1 MLGIESRSMTIPRGR
16 RRTEAAGRASLRRV
30 SALAIV
36 TAITVPVVFSARPVG
51 ASQVSTLQAR
61 AAAVSQALLHEQ
73 LQIGAYQ
80 AQVAQDTL
88 KVHQD
93 DLAIATARHKVAATQ
108 ATVDQ
113 DVALLKRQALFI
125 YMNFGT
131 QAANSGAQLFSRSVL
146 SGVVRQE
153 YERVAAGDVQ
163 LTLDRLHHDTQ
174 VLTATE
180 AALTARQAQDAAVR
194 AQEAQMLHQSTV
206 TAQLLSSQ
214 KATVTGQLAAAVA
227 HQQAL
232 AAQAAAAAIAA
243 ADAARAGAANKPA
256 APGRAPPRSGGATT
270 DPALNAYLQCVVR
283 AESGGNYAAVSPGGV
298 YMGAFQFSQATWN
311 AAALL
316 AGLPGLVGVAPN
328 TASKA
333 DQDTLA
339 VALYAADGTQPW
351 VDGCS

>member
-1 MLGIESRSMTIPRGR
+1 M
-16 RRTEAAGRASLRRV
+16 
-30 SALAIV
+30 
-36 TAITVPVVFSARPVG
+36 
-51 ASQVSTLQAR
+51 
-61 AAAVSQALLHEQ
+61 
-73 LQIGAYQ
+73 
-80 AQVAQDTL
+80 
-88 KVHQD
+88 
-93 DLAIATARHKVAATQ
+93 
-108 ATVDQ
+108 
-113 DVALLKRQALFI
+113 
-125 YMNFGT
+125 
-131 QAANSGAQLFSRSVL
+131 
-146 SGVVRQE
+146 
-153 YERVAAGDVQ
+153 
-163 LTLDRLHHDTQ
+163 
-174 VLTATE
+174 
-180 AALTARQAQDAAVR
+180 
-194 AQEAQMLHQSTV
+194 
-206 TAQLLSSQ
+206 
-214 KATVTGQLAAAVA
+214 A